1 MAQNL
6 PSSDIK
12 PWTRPAPKGY
22 KFTNAHIVDVA
33 SGTIIENQ
41 TLIATDGKITY
52 LGQES
57 SAPTELETVDC
68 QGKYLSLGLFDTQ
81 GGYARLT
88 YLVAGT
94 TLWSG
99 LSYVFS
105 NNAVKILSK
114 EEIQKRIAQAAAKR
128 L

>member
-1 MAQNL
+1 MFVFV
-6 PSSDIK
+6 I
-12 PWTRPAPKGY
+12 
-22 KFTNAHIVDVA
+22 FV
-33 SGTIIENQ
+33 
-41 TLIATDGKITY
+41 
-52 LGQES
+52 
-57 SAPTELETVDC
+57 
-68 QGKYLSLGLFDTQ
+68 LGLNYFCVLLFCFFFQNSIADQ
-81 GGYARLT
+81 IR

-128 L
+128 K